1 MSVHEIKFMPGI
13 VLPESLYLDS
23 NVLIAFFDKNHQ
35 SYLKTSQLL
44 LKAKASNVNIYI
56 FSAR

>member
-1 MSVHEIKFMPGI
+1 MSVHEIQFTPGI

-35 SYLKTSQLL
+35 SHIKASRLL
-44 LKAKASNVNIYI
+44 L
-56 FSAR
+56 